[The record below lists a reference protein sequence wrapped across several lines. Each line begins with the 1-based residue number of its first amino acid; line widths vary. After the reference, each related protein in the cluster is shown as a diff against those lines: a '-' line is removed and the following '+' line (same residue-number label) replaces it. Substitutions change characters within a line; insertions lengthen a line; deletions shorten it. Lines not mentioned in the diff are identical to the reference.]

1 MKMTVKF
8 FFALVLSTSM
18 IYAQDLRSTMR
29 NLSDS
34 LRQVSSYAK
43 SGNNGPM
50 ALEQIIRM
58 KEAASESL
66 NYLPRG
72 ISQSDTASVQKYNQ
86 VMSELVQKTIE
97 LEVIF
102 GTSPLNKAEAN
113 RCLQEINDIRVKGHS
128 LFR

>member
-1 MKMTVKF
+1 M
-8 FFALVLSTSM
+8 LSTSM
-18 IYAQDLRSTMR
+18 ICAQDLRSTMR
-29 NLSDS
+29 ILSDS
-34 LRQVSSYAK
+34 LKQVSSYAK
-43 SGNNGPM
+43 SGNNGPV

-66 NYLPRG
+66 KYLPRG
-72 ISQSDTASVQKYNQ
+72 INQSDTASVQKYNE
-86 VMSELVQKTIE
+86 VMSELMQKSIE

-113 RCLQEINDIRVKGHS
+113 RCIQEINDIRVKGHS

>member
-1 MKMTVKF
+1 MKTSIKF
-8 FFALVLSTSM
+8 FFAFMLSTSM
-18 IYAQDLRSTMR
+18 ICAQDLRSTMR
-29 NLSDS
+29 ILSDS
-34 LRQVSSYAK
+34 LKQVSSYAK
-43 SGNNGPM
+43 SGNNGPV

-66 NYLPRG
+66 KYLPRG
-72 ISQSDTASVQKYNQ
+72 INQSDTASVQKYNE
-86 VMSELVQKTIE
+86 VMSELMQKSIE

-113 RCLQEINDIRVKGHS
+113 RCIQEINDIRVKGHS